1 MPISRAEW
9 DALVVALKSVE
20 QLEQACAAAEKL
32 HQEAAKEDVP
42 ALLTLLGDDDA
53 FVREATAWPLSEL
66 GGVPLLRDLLVAYQ
80 KGLDEGLDNDGF
92 SCALIDLVELNRAE
106 SAAELRSLVLD
117 SNSHI
122 RENALWLLEFCCG
135 E

>member
-53 FVREATAWPLSEL
+53 FVREAAAWPLSEL
-66 GGVPLLRDLLVAYQ
+66 GGSPFA
-80 KGLDEGLDNDGF
+80 EGPPGGV
-92 SCALIDLVELNRAE
+92 SERPGR
-106 SAAELRSLVLD
+106 RS
-117 SNSHI
+117 
-122 RENALWLLEFCCG
+122 R
-135 E
+135 